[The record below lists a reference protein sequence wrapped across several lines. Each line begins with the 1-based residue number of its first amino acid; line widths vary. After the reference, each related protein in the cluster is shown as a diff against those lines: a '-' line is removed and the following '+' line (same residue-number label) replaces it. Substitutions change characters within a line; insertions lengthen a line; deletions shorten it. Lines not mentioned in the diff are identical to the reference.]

1 MKLKLQSLWNR
12 AGKPERAFAL
22 LLVLY
27 LILRAAWRDSVLET
41 LVAFATYVIGA
52 WVALRL
58 LRIGLRKL
66 TWRLRNR
73 LMVAYLFI
81 AVLPILLILTLV
93 GLGGYMLATEVAV
106 YMVRSELD
114 RRVASLE
121 SAAEVLAGPGTPHPM
136 PFYNE
141 PPKRL
146 RSAFPGLLLSWR
158 KRGRFGAGP
167 KTPRSA
173 RRSICR

>member
-12 AGKPERAFAL
+12 AGKLEKAFAL

-27 LILRAAWRDSVLET
+27 LILRAAWPDSGLET

-52 WVALRL
+52 WLALRL

-93 GLGGYMLATEVAV
+93 GLGGYMLAT
-106 YMVRSELD
+106 RWRCIWCD
-114 RRVASLE
+114 RNWTGAWRRLN
-121 SAAEVLAGPGTPHPM
+121 LQPRYWPHRERRIPM
-136 PFYNE
+136 PF
-141 PPKRL
+141 
-146 RSAFPGLLLSWR
+146 
-158 KRGRFGAGP
+158 
-167 KTPRSA
+167 
-173 RRSICR
+173 